1 MAHPFDILSEIVEA
15 IFKIQSRTRNRKEN
29 IVIIGPF

>member
-1 MAHPFDILSEIVEA
+1 MAHPFVVLSKIVEA
-15 IFKIQSRTRNRKEN
+15 IFEIQSRNRKEN